1 MSPCAL
7 MERSLHIMLWAEFR
21 KWVET
26 QFSLMMLKIRK
37 NLRERVQSCYM
48 EYKGDKCLRLMVTRE
63 VFKKDMPSELHY
75 ILIWVLLRK

>member
-1 MSPCAL
+1 
-7 MERSLHIMLWAEFR
+7 MLWAEFR

-48 EYKGDKCLRLMVTRE
+48 EYKGDKYLRLMVTRE